1 MSKRIIYN
9 FLSDDELFRISNR
22 IKEVE
27 KKTSAEIVVAIQ
39 EERNFFQKRKSL
51 RQLAEIEF
59 NKAGIGNTADKTG
72 VLIFI
77 LLSDKQ
83 FYILADKKV
92 SDKINQNTF
101 DQLANEMSEQFKSG
115 NFAQGILSCIDRLGE
130 ILSQEFPIK
139 SDDTDELSNKVLIN

>member
-9 FLSDDELFRISNR
+9 FLSDDELLRISNK
-22 IKEVE
+22 IKETE

-39 EERNFFQKRKSL
+39 EERKFLQKRKSL

-59 NKAGIGNTADKTG
+59 NKAGIANTADKTG

-83 FYILADKKV
+83 FYILNDKKI
-92 SDKINQNTF
+92 SDKINQDTF
-101 DQLANEMSEQFKSG
+101 DKLANEMSEQFKSG
-115 NFAQGILSCIDRLGE
+115 SFASGILNCVDSLGKL
-130 ILSQEFPIK
+130 LSLEFPVK
-139 SDDTDELSNKVLIN
+139 TVDTDELSNKVLIN

>member
-9 FLSDDELFRISNR
+9 FLSDDELLRISNK
-22 IKEVE
+22 IKETE

-39 EERNFFQKRKSL
+39 EERKFLQKRKSL

-59 NKAGIGNTADKTG
+59 NKAGIANTADKKG

-101 DQLANEMSEQFKSG
+101 DQLANKMSEQFKSG
-115 NFAQGILSCIDRLGE
+115 NFASGILNCVDSLGKL
-130 ILSQEFPIK
+130 LSLEFPVK
-139 SDDTDELSNKVLIN
+139 SDDVDELSNKVIVS